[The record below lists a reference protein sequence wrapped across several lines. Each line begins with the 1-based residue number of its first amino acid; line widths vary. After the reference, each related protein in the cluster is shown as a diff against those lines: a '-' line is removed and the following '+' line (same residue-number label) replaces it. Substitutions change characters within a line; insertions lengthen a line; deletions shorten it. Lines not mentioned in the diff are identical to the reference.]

1 MFIIACGIVGTIVV
15 VHSDHS

>member
-1 MFIIACGIVGTIVV
+1 MFIIACGIVGTII